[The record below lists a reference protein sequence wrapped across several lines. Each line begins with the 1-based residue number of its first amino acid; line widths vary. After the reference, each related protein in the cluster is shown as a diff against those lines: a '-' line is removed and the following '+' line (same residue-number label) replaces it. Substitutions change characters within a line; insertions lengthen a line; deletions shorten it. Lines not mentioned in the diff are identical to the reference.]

1 MNLSLY
7 KVADENALTPF
18 IAHVTSESKVKT
30 LCREYMFYNV
40 KFITETR
47 GKGRC
52 IVYLQY
58 PYGNPYWYGDF
69 KRSVTQTLLAD
80 PDAPYKKEWTALLN
94 GLKEQVHAEFHEFDR
109 MVNNGIQ
116 TENVVMF
123 MRFYGL
129 RDYQAYD
136 FIQLLNKFNRN
147 NKRALILSEPRT
159 GKTRIALALAHMIN
173 DDLLNEDGAAMTLVI
188 CPKSAVDSWVE
199 EMRKVNE
206 LGKTPLFDPQPIRK
220 LSDVRKCPIHANYA
234 HGIPVRVLTYDIFKR
249 LTDTQLRQ
257 LTSKMKHVN
266 LICDESHRLRNF
278 KTDQSTAVFKYIE
291 SCQKHNI
298 DLGVLGLSGTPS
310 VRVSEDVFGSLCLA
324 NASRIMLT
332 PYWSSFDAFREYF
345 YSCEDTTFGK
355 VARALKRED
364 ELNFLIRTCA
374 VQTKQRELDMFR
386 NYRKQYKRI
395 DLTMD
400 VKQADI
406 YSKVDKDMEY
416 EDDIDCKNP
425 LVKLMRLQ
433 QICVD
438 PSEVVPAYAEIS
450 PKLRWVSLFR
460 GLNPTKQI
468 IVCSKRLHPLNHLQ
482 RILADGGCASE
493 VLCGGTSATERA
505 RICSEFNKGSFSVLL
520 LQLDVGREALTLP
533 RASATIFLDRDWAQG
548 YNEQAEARMTPVDG
562 APCVKTVYDL
572 VMEGTKEEE
581 IYDILMVR
589 KESINATNTVFAPR
603 KE

>member
-7 KVADENALTPF
+7 KVADESALTPF
-18 IAHVTSESKVKT
+18 MAHITSESKVKT

-40 KFITETR
+40 KFITEMKA
-47 GKGRC
+47 KGRC

-58 PYGNPYWYGDF
+58 PCGNPYWYGDF
-69 KRSVTQTLLAD
+69 KRSVTQLFLD
-80 PDAPYKKEWTALLN
+80 NPDMPYAAEWKKLLN
-94 GLKEQVHAEFHEFDR
+94 GLKDKVHAEFRMFDLN
-109 MVNNGIQ
+109 VKLGIYP
-116 TENVVMF
+116 ENVLQL
-123 MRFYGL
+123 MRMYGL

-136 FIQLLNKFNRN
+136 LIQLLNKYNLN

-159 GKTRIALALAHMIN
+159 GKTRIALALAHMVN
-173 DDLLNEDGAAMTLVI
+173 DDLLNEDNATMTLVI
-188 CPKSAVDSWVE
+188 CPKSAVDGWAE
-199 EMRKVNE
+199 EMRKVNA
-206 LGKTPLFDPQPIRK
+206 LGGDPLFDPQVLRR
-220 LSDVRKCPIHANYA
+220 LSDVKKCQLHVNYIH
-234 HGIPVRVLTYDIFKR
+234 GMPVRVLTYDIFKR
-249 LTDTQLRQ
+249 LTDTQIRQ

-278 KTDQSTAVFKYIE
+278 KTEQSAAIFKYID
-291 SCQKHNI
+291 SCQKHNVH
-298 DLGVLGLSGTPS
+298 LGVLGLSGTPS

-332 PYWSSFDAFREYF
+332 PHWSSFDAFREYF

-355 VARALKRED
+355 VAKALKRED

-374 VQTKQRELDMFR
+374 VQTKQRELSMFKG
-386 NYRKQYKRI
+386 YKKLYKRI

-400 VKQADI
+400 VKQAEI

-438 PSEVVPAYAEIS
+438 PSEVVPAYMEIS

-460 GLNPTKQI
+460 GLNPTKQF
-468 IVCSKRLHPLNHLQ
+468 IVCSKRLHPLKHL
-482 RILADGGCASE
+482 RGLLAADGAASE
-493 VLCGGTSATERA
+493 VLCGSTSIADRI
-505 RICSEFNKGSFSVLL
+505 RICRDFSEGRFSVLL

-533 RASATIFLDRDWAQG
+533 CASAMIFLDRDWAQG
-548 YNEQAEARMTPVDG
+548 FNEQAEARMTPVDG
-562 APCVKTVYDL
+562 VPCAKTVYDL
-572 VMEGTKEEE
+572 VMEGTKEED